1 MGVLGQ
7 TYRFVA
13 SNLINNP
20 SGSAGF
26 VLFSL
31 GFALIA
37 GNAVLSQPQTHPE
50 PIWKTTDRTVTRS
63 VVEDVA
69 VVNKPVSITR
79 SVLTQRIS
87 LKNIPVPTANPVRAN
102 SGTSQ
107 SELVREFQAVLAEAG
122 LYSGKIDGI
131 FGSGTRQAIISY
143 QQSAGILPD
152 GEANYGL
159 LAHIQA
165 SHAAAKR
172 AVEATPQPKPES
184 TLEPKPQPTPS
195 TVSIGTPKNTE
206 FDRQTILRIQ
216 AGLKEKFGETDIDV
230 DGVFGTQTRNA
241 LIRFQEFF
249 QLEPSGEIDRKTMEK
264 LLSAGI
270 IRAI

>member
-1 MGVLGQ
+1 MRLLEQ
-7 TYRFVA
+7 SYRFVA
-13 SNLINNP
+13 GNLINNP

-26 VLFSL
+26 VLFGL

-50 PIWKTTDRTVTRS
+50 PIWQTTDRTVTRS
-63 VVEDVA
+63 VIEDVA
-69 VVNKPVSITR
+69 VVNQPVSITR

-87 LKNIPVPTANPVRAN
+87 LKNIPVPTANPVRSSSN
-102 SGTSQ
+102 VTQ
-107 SELVREFQAVLAEAG
+107 SELVREFQAVLAETG
-122 LYSGKIDGI
+122 LYNGKIDGI
-131 FGSGTRQAIISY
+131 FGSGTRQAIINY

-152 GEANYGL
+152 GEASYGL
-159 LAHIQA
+159 LAHLQA
-165 SHAAAKR
+165 SQAAAERKP
-172 AVEATPQPKPES
+172 VATAQPLTKPV
-184 TLEPKPQPTPS
+184 PIPS
-195 TVSIGTPKNTE
+195 DVSIGMPKSTD
-206 FDRQTILRIQ
+206 FDRQTIQRIQ

-230 DGVFGTQTRNA
+230 DGVFGNQTRNA
-241 LIRFQEFF
+241 LMRFQEFF

>member
-1 MGVLGQ
+1 MRLLEQ
-7 TYRFVA
+7 SYRFVA
-13 SNLINNP
+13 GNLINNP
-20 SGSAGF
+20 TGSAGF
-26 VLFSL
+26 VLFGL

-69 VVNKPVSITR
+69 VVQQPVSITR

-87 LKNIPVPTANPVRAN
+87 LKNIPVPTANPVRVS
-102 SGTSQ
+102 SGITQ
-107 SELVREFQAVLAEAG
+107 SELVREFQAILAEAG
-122 LYSGKIDGI
+122 LYDGKIDGI
-131 FGSGTRQAIISY
+131 FGSGTRKAIITY

-152 GEANYGL
+152 GEASYGL

-165 SHAAAKR
+165 SQAAAQR
-172 AVEATPQPKPES
+172 TAVVQPLPKP
-184 TLEPKPQPTPS
+184 KPLPAPS
-195 TVSIGTPKNTE
+195 AVSIGTPKTTE

-230 DGVFGTQTRNA
+230 DGVFGTQTKNA
-241 LIRFQEFF
+241 LMRFQEFF